1 MANND
6 NFEIQQE
13 IMIPTS
19 PDVVWDYLINQDGLK
34 IWLQADTF
42 LIDIIEGGKISIPF
56 QEGDRRWQVVGE
68 TALIL
73 PHEKFAFS
81 WIERDEYGD
90 EWFNATF
97 VTLALNPSG
106 ESTQLTLTHSGLK
119 NLSEDI
125 RDDAHQRC
133 LAYWGDHQRMTALK
147 SAIIDF
153 VAGR

>member
-1 MANND
+1 MAKND

-19 PDVVWDYLINQDGLK
+19 PDVVWNYLINQDGLK

-42 LIDIIEGGKISIPF
+42 IIDIIEGGKISIPF

-106 ESTQLTLTHSGLK
+106 ESTQLTHTH
-119 NLSEDI
+119 
-125 RDDAHQRC
+125 
-133 LAYWGDHQRMTALK
+133 TA
-147 SAIIDF
+147 
-153 VAGR
+153 G